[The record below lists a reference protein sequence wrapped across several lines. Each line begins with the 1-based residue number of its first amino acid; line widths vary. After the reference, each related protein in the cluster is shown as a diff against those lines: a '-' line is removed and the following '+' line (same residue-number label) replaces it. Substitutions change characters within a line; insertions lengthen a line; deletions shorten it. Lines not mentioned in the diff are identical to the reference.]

1 MLSTNPRNRL
11 SATAMLS
18 SPDLRTKLQLDEIV
32 TSFGHRYPSEQTENL
47 METIKVPL
55 GNNLRKLGAVLPKP
69 CYPDV
74 RPNSPSSWTVAEQV
88 KQRSSLLRSTDNSA
102 VHSRMPHMGKATG
115 LSDDTPVGFIP
126 CSIPRPPATRLSL
139 ASIPESKNNYNN
151 YNNPSRALY
160 SHVPAIN
167 IPPKVNYVVQSRP
180 ALLNRYLVPQQPT
193 GLPTPSQ
200 VFLLILIDFIG
211 CFLDL
216 WYISL
221 FCYIAQRFSIAQAH
235 GLYDRDRNNPLSG
248 VGAADPS
255 RLVYRRIW

>member
-1 MLSTNPRNRL
+1 MLNTNPRNRL

-32 TSFGHRYPSEQTENL
+32 TSFGHRIPSEQKENL

-102 VHSRMPHMGKATG
+102 AHIRMAYMGKATG

-126 CSIPRPPATRLSL
+126 CSIPRPPAPRLSL
-139 ASIPESKNNYNN
+139 ASIPESKNN

-193 GLPTPSQ
+193 GLPPPSQ
-200 VFLLILIDFIG
+200 VFLLIDFIRWL
-211 CFLDL
+211 LDL
-216 WYISL
+216 CFFSLSCYCISQNDFQL
-221 FCYIAQRFSIAQAH
+221 LRHMDCITEKETESTHY
-235 GLYDRDRNNPLSG
+235 PE
-248 VGAADPS
+248 
-255 RLVYRRIW
+255 LVLLILVD

>member
-32 TSFGHRYPSEQTENL
+32 TSFGHRILSEQTENL

-55 GNNLRKLGAVLPKP
+55 GNNLRKLGTVLPKP

-102 VHSRMPHMGKATG
+102 AHTRMPYMTKATG

-126 CSIPRPPATRLSL
+126 CSIPRPPAPRLSL

-167 IPPKVNYVVQSRP
+167 IPPKVNYVVQSRT

-193 GLPTPSQ
+193 GLPLPSQ
-200 VFLLILIDFIG
+200 VFLLIDFIG
-211 CFLDL
+211 WLLDF
-216 WYISL
+216 WFFSL
-221 FCYIAQRFSIAQAH
+221 SCYTAQRFPIAQAH
-235 GLYDRDRNNPLSG
+235 GLYDRERDRNNPLSG
-248 VGAADPS
+248 VGAAGPG
-255 RLVYRRIW
+255 RLIYRRIW